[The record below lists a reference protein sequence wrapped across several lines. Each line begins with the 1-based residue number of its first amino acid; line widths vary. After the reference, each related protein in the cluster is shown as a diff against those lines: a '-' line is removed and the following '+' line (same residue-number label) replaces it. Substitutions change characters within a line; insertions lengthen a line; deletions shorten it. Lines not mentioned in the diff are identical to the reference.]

1 MMMQEFTQRTGFEPT
16 LEEYAEIEEA
26 YYEFDGNKDEFCEDF
41 VKNGGA
47 QKAYEARAQ
56 KIAQIK
62 SQMLEMDKLMKQAA
76 SKYEARIADLE
87 RQLER
92 EQEWKPYLVERAVKQ
107 ERYDHIRKAG
117 REMTD
122 QEAIE
127 WIAQEFGFDAGKI
140 KINRLMNTYEVNRH
154 HQLRKVGEIDRRPM
168 YDATDWYYVFFTVA
182 GYEYEA
188 YNGSL
193 ERI

>member
-1 MMMQEFTQRTGFEPT
+1 MMIQEFAALTGFHPT
-16 LEEYAEIEEA
+16 RDLYEAIEKA
-26 YYEFDGNKDEFCEDF
+26 YYQFDGDKAAFCAAYKENLSGIAEAIANAVNARRWETDQQTER
-41 VKNGGA
+41 KLNG
-47 QKAYEARAQ
+47 
-56 KIAQIK
+56 
-62 SQMLEMDKLMKQAA
+62 LAA
-76 SKYEARIADLE
+76 DIRNLE

-182 GYEYEA
+182 G
-188 YNGSL
+188 
-193 ERI
+193 